1 MLKHLS
7 CQIQRDPFVLDHLLG
22 VESLAVYTYG
32 YAAPYYIHKNE
43 IIGGSLYQGRWFIP
57 KSLKMFINLLRRL

>member
-32 YAAPYYIHKNE
+32 YAAPYYIKMVSSE
-43 IIGGSLYQGRWFIP
+43 EVCTKEGGLFP
-57 KSLKMFINLLRRL
+57 NP